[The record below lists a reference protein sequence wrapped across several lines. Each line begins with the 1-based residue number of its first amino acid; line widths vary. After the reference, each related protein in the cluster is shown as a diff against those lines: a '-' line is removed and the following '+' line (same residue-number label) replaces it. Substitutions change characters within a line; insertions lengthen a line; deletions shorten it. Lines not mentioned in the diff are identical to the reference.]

1 MTNGRPGHGWQLYT
15 THLGMKGDNSPS
27 FLILRIFI
35 VVWKLPRLLVCC
47 LPPGGLTIPPFM
59 RNQDSI
65 RERQLEL
72 FKLYIFF
79 FPSLHLPSFLL
90 IQLIKSDQGC
100 SEFSAQS
107 FRWRK
112 LVLPVVRPWL
122 WRSSSTVS
130 IYLLVQMNSCHN
142 NKVTCTLLCT
152 PVSGDGFLCLLTPI
166 GLQ

>member
-1 MTNGRPGHGWQLYT
+1 MAESGQAPVQSVCLSCIAVATDGRPGHGWQLYT

-27 FLILRIFI
+27 SPILRIFI
-35 VVWKLPRLLVCC
+35 GAWKLPRLLVCF

-59 RNQDSI
+59 RKQDSI

-90 IQLIKSDQGC
+90 IQLMKSDQGC

-107 FRWRK
+107 FS
-112 LVLPVVRPWL
+112 LSNCESLCFQ
-122 WRSSSTVS
+122 RSG
-130 IYLLVQMNSCHN
+130 
-142 NKVTCTLLCT
+142 
-152 PVSGDGFLCLLTPI
+152 PGFGDRAQPSLFAS
-166 GLQ
+166 